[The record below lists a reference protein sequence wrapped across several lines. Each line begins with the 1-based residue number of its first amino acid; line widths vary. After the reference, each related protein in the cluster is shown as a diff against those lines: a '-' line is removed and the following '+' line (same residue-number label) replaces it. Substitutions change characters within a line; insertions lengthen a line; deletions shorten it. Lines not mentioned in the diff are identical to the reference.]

1 MRLLR
6 GMNPN
11 KLTQMSQEVLQAAQE
26 KARKRGHQEITSLH
40 VLESLLAQTGGV
52 VPAVCLEA
60 RVSTEAVRDVV
71 QKALGA
77 EPQVQGSSD
86 VFLSAELK
94 LILDKSE
101 DEASHLRDEFISTE
115 HILLAMAKGN
125 GKSKDILSEAG
136 LNPDT
141 ITLSLKS
148 IRGNQNV
155 TSPNPEAKYKV
166 LEKYCLDLCKLAES
180 GKLDPVIGRDEE
192 IRRVMQILSR
202 RTKNNPVLIG
212 EPGVGKTAIV
222 EGLASRII
230 SGDVPDGLRDKKLLA
245 LDLGALM
252 AGTKYRGEFE
262 ERFKALLGEISAS
275 NGRVILFIDEIH
287 MIVGAG
293 AAEGAADAANL
304 MKPLLA
310 RGALRCIGATT
321 LGEYRK
327 SVEKDAA
334 LERRFQVVYTGE
346 PDVESSIAILRGLKE
361 RYEVHHGVR
370 ISDTA
375 LVAAATLSDRY
386 ITERFL
392 PDKAIDLIDEAAAAL
407 RMEIDSM
414 PAELDSLN
422 RRKVQLE
429 IERQALKKEKDSAS
443 KTRLGKIKKEVSDL
457 TEKMTALQGQW
468 TQEKAIITRIRKA
481 KQNLESEK
489 QKADSLRRK
498 ADLEAVSKIQYGS
511 IPDLEKELKAA
522 RKAFDTLGGKK
533 LLSEEVTE
541 SEICSVV
548 SKWTGIPLEKMIQG
562 EADKLLLLEQ
572 DLGHRVIGQSTAL
585 QAVADAIRRSKS
597 GLADPDKPIGSFL
610 FLGPTGVGKTETAR
624 ALAEM
629 LFDSE
634 QAIVRIDMSEYM
646 EKFSVSRL
654 IGAPPGYVGFEEGG
668 TLTEAI
674 RRRPYSII
682 LFDEMEKAH
691 AEVFNLLLQILD
703 EGRLTDSQGRTV
715 NFRNS
720 VIIMTSNIPVDP
732 DHPLVGL
739 SGHFKPEFLNRIDE
753 ILVYKNLRPEHMAGI
768 VDIQMARFTKR
779 IQEKGLGVHL
789 HPEVRDILAREG
801 FDPNFGARPL
811 KRLIQKRI
819 QDPLARKVLSGEFK
833 EGDIIHFKPGAKGK
847 GFELLKKSA

>member
-1 MRLLR
+1 
-6 GMNPN
+6 
-11 KLTQMSQEVLQAAQE
+11 MSQEVLQAAQE

-94 LILDKSE
+94 LVLDKSE

-148 IRGNQNV
+148 IRGNQTV

-275 NGRVILFIDEIH
+275 NGRIILFIDEIH

-674 RRRPYSII
+674 RRRPYSIV